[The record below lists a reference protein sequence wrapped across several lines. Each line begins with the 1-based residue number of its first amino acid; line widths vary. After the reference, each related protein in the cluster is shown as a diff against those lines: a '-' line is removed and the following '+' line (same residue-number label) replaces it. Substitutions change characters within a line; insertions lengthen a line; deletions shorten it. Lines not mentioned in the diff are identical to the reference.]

1 MTILIQGMRR
11 SGTTILYDA
20 LLEDPGLHCF
30 YEPLRENTE
39 TPGGGSDARETDPF
53 AETKALRES
62 YAAAN
67 WPDLPIDEF
76 NWGGPRE
83 GALEIGPKLP
93 DHCTGFLAE
102 LLGGE
107 HSDDGRE
114 VMIKETR
121 FYDKLERIAPLAPG
135 ATFVHVVRDPRAVAA
150 SMMMG
155 RGRKRAGDYE
165 RPDAFFSEDA
175 KRKLWSSR
183 EISQALLGLP
193 SYAHIRKP
201 ANFLRILMVWKHTF
215 ESTYSDGRRLFG
227 DRYVLLRNEELRAD
241 PVAAIARLYEAA
253 ERPTPSEVAE
263 WARGKV
269 KPPEVP
275 FAANDPRWT
284 EAFATLGMRQAL
296 IDAGYPE
303 LAQGLPEDGSSGGG
317 GEGGLLGRLARLR
330 SNRAGR

>member
-20 LLEDPGLHCF
+20 LLEDPDLHCF

-39 TPGGGSDARETDPF
+39 TPGGGSNARETDPF
-53 AETKALRES
+53 AETKALREA

-67 WPDLPIDEF
+67 WPDLPIEEF
-76 NWGGPRE
+76 NWGGPRN

-93 DHCTGFLAE
+93 DHCTGFLAD
-102 LLGGE
+102 LLGRG
-107 HSDDGRE
+107 DGRE
-114 VMIKETR
+114 VMVKETR
-121 FYDKLERIAPLAPG
+121 FYDKLDRIAPLDREAV
-135 ATFVHVVRDPRAVAA
+135 FVHVVRDPRAVAA

-155 RGRKRAGDYE
+155 RGRKRAADYE
-165 RPDAFFSEDA
+165 RPDAFFEETA

-183 EISQALLGLP
+183 EISEALLELP
-193 SYAHIRKP
+193 QYSHVRKP

-215 ESTYSDGRRLFG
+215 ESTYRDARRLYG

-241 PVAAIARLYEAA
+241 TVAAIARLYEAA
-253 ERPTPSEVAE
+253 GRPTPPEVAN
-263 WARGKV
+263 WARDKV

-296 IDAGYPE
+296 ADAGYPA
-303 LAQGLPEDGSSGGG
+303 LAEGVPESRRD
-317 GEGGLLGRLARLR
+317 EGGIFARVARLR
-330 SNRAGR
+330 SNRRAM